1 VPDGPLSRSKPLSAS
16 NHHWPEVDPPL
27 PNQMKLSITPIA
39 KQHFDGLR
47 RALDTVAR
55 EKRFLAFTEAP
66 LEEDCRA
73 FYSSIIANGWCQMV
87 ALLDGIVVGWCDV
100 LPANGQAR
108 SHIGTLGIGLVPSA
122 RRLGI
127 GEKLMKSAI
136 DAAWATGLTR
146 IELTVR
152 VDNENAKALYERLG
166 FIVEG
171 LQRRSFRVDGSYE
184 DSYSMAL
191 LRES

>member
-1 VPDGPLSRSKPLSAS
+1 MVHHVSNGAFLSKVSTL
-16 NHHWPEVDPPL
+16 
-27 PNQMKLSITPIA
+27 NQMNLSIEPVA
-39 KQHFDGLR
+39 KQHFEGLR

-66 LEEDCRA
+66 PEEDCWA
-73 FYSSIIANGWCQMV
+73 FYAAIVANGWCQRV
-87 ALLDGIVVGWCDV
+87 AILDGVVVGRCDV
-100 LPANGQAR
+100 LPVHGQAR
-108 SHIGTLGIGLVPSA
+108 SHIGTLGIGLIPSA

-152 VDNENAKALYERLG
+152 VDNENAKAQYERLG
-166 FIVEG
+166 FKVEG
-171 LQRRSFRVDGSYE
+171 LQRRSFRVDGRYA

-191 LRES
+191 LRET